1 MKSKFFFIFLLLLI
15 TCPCNSQTSIKESLM
30 VGQVP
35 LDKNKVQPIDNTPIN
50 FANATLGG
58 ISAGIS
64 RSIGDNSDI
73 RVFLSSNP

>member
-1 MKSKFFFIFLLLLI
+1 
-15 TCPCNSQTSIKESLM
+15 M